1 MELALVADTLH
12 LLIHLDFGSA
22 KIFFS
27 QSSSA
32 IFVKLKKTGME
43 KLTSQMNGDV
53 GTL

>member
-22 KIFFS
+22 KIFS
-27 QSSSA
+27 HSA

-53 GTL
+53 GTRL